1 MKIHLPNFIPST
13 IPVAAMVCIARWD
26 VGSGDMLIAWLAII
40 MLGLLA
46 LTGLADIMANHY
58 RGKLKPA
65 PWIEP
70 THR

>member
-1 MKIHLPNFIPST
+1 
-13 IPVAAMVCIARWD
+13 MVCIARWD
-26 VGSGDMLIAWLAII
+26 VGSGDMAVAWLAII

-46 LTGLADIMANHY
+46 LTGLADIIANHY

-65 PWIEP
+65 PRIEP